1 MPGRRLRGG
10 GSYDRPVNMA
20 GSNAHP
26 ASDPDPHRYEAV
38 AALDVRALTLVSGL
52 GRMAIGA
59 ALALAPERALSALG
73 FRDLSA
79 TAIAASRLAGG
90 RDMVL
95 GAVMM
100 AAVDD
105 PDRLR
110 AASLANAAVDAGDA
124 ATFAAA
130 LAHGDEVRTA
140 ALRGLAA
147 AVPAAVAGL
156 WVAARLR

>member
-1 MPGRRLRGG
+1 
-10 GSYDRPVNMA
+10 MA
-20 GSNAHP
+20 GSDTHP
-26 ASDPDPHRYEAV
+26 GSDLDPGPYVAV
-38 AALDVRALTLVSGL
+38 GAPDVRALTLVSGL

-59 ALALAPERALSALG
+59 ALALAPERALRTLG
-73 FRDLSA
+73 FRDVSP
-79 TAIAASRLAGG
+79 TAVAVSRLAGG
-90 RDMVL
+90 RDIVL

-110 AASLANAAVDAGDA
+110 RASLANAAVDAGDA

-130 LAHGDEVRTA
+130 LAHGGDVRTA

-147 AVPAAVAGL
+147 AVPATIAGL

>member
-1 MPGRRLRGG
+1 MS
-10 GSYDRPVNMA
+10 GS
-20 GSNAHP
+20 GAHP
-26 ASDPDPHRYEAV
+26 ASDLNPRRIDAV
-38 AALDVRALTLVSGL
+38 GAADVRALTLVSGL
-52 GRMAIGA
+52 GRIAIGA
-59 ALALAPERALSALG
+59 ALALAPRRALSVLG
-73 FRDLSA
+73 FTDISA
-79 TAIAASRLAGG
+79 TAVAASRLAGG

-124 ATFAAA
+124 ATFLAA

-147 AVPAAVAGL
+147 AVPAVLAGL

>member
-1 MPGRRLRGG
+1 M
-10 GSYDRPVNMA
+10 NMA

-26 ASDPDPHRYEAV
+26 ASDLDRHRYEAV
-38 AALDVRALTLVSGL
+38 AAPDVRALTLVSGL
-52 GRMAIGA
+52 GRIAIGA

-79 TAIAASRLAGG
+79 TAVAASRLAGG

-124 ATFAAA
+124 ATFLAA
-130 LAHGDEVRTA
+130 LAQGDEVRTA

-147 AVPAAVAGL
+147 AVPATLAGL